1 MWPFIG
7 GFESLGIILKLVLV
21 RLRSIRR
28 NWWICPASRWYW
40 TPRLGTKEEAAFG
53 IILDDIVLLRLV
65 ISVEGMV
72 INCTFLAY
80 DIPIRSYAQ

>member
-1 MWPFIG
+1 M
-7 GFESLGIILKLVLV
+7 ILD
-21 RLRSIRR
+21 
-28 NWWICPASRWYW
+28 
-40 TPRLGTKEEAAFG
+40 PRLGTKEEAAFG